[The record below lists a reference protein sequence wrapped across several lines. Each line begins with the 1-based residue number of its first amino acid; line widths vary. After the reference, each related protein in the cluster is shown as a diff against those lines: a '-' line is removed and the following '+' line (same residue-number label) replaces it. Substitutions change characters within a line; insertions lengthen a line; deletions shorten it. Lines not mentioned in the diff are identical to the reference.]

1 MNLIIRFWKE
11 YASIHKYSYIL
22 GIIFLLLTNSLGVL
36 IPKLIQ
42 WSIEAFEH
50 EESAVYLSVALLGA
64 GVATMVVRTLSRTFI
79 FNPGRTVE
87 YALKKDLFAH
97 LIKLPKAFY
106 EAQMTAGEMINRG
119 TNDTAAVRG
128 LVGFGALQLFNVS
141 MTLTLT
147 LGQMFW
153 LDVWLSLYCVIPL
166 TLASLVL
173 RWAVLKMFT
182 FHRQIMSQNGVFG
195 DRILESYAGV
205 SLIQLF
211 GANKGV
217 NARFDQENDELL
229 SLNEQVQTISVW
241 ALPIVSV
248 IGNLCVVLTLYLGG
262 SRLQNHELSLGALT
276 AFIVY
281 INLLVSSLT
290 SLGWLT
296 GAIQRGY
303 ISLGRV
309 YEVLD
314 AKLDRPV
321 ATASLPPCQEA
332 GRSLEVKNL
341 SFTHPTAELESLHEI
356 SFSVK
361 AGEVLGIFGLTGSG
375 KSTLLDVLSRTY
387 DPPSSTVF
395 VDETDITQLEV
406 TDYWKELA
414 YVQQSP
420 FLFSQSIK
428 ANITLSA
435 DELSAHNSAEDYS
448 HTSTNDERL
457 AYAID
462 AACLSGEIESFPQ
475 QLMTKVGERGITL
488 SGGQKQRTSLARA
501 FYREN
506 QRLLLLDDV
515 LSAVD
520 HQTEERL
527 IQAIYNRQPACTTL
541 IVSHRMSVLQRAD
554 RVIVLNEGQVVD
566 QGTPQE
572 LIHKSGPYADAWQAQ
587 NSHEKPSESSE
598 QSQQS
603 SPQSQLSIDA
613 KHDDLVDLVA
623 KESDHE

>member
-1 MNLIIRFWKE
+1 MNLIFRFWKE
-11 YASIHKYSYIL
+11 YASVHKYSYVV
-22 GIIFLLLTNSLGVL
+22 GIFFLLLTSILGVF

-42 WSIEAFEH
+42 WSIEAFENQ
-50 EESAVYLSVALLGA
+50 ESAVYLSVALLGA
-64 GVATMVVRTLSRTFI
+64 GIATMVVRTLSRTFI

-87 YALKKDLFAH
+87 YTLKQDLFAH

-106 EAQMTAGEMINRG
+106 EAQMSAGEMINRG

-128 LVGFGALQLFNVS
+128 LVGFGALQLFNVT

-153 LDVWLSLYCVIPL
+153 LDVWLSFYCIIPL
-166 TLASLVL
+166 TFASLIL

-182 FHRQIMSQNGVFG
+182 FHQKIMAQNGIFG

-211 GANKGV
+211 GANQGV
-217 NARFDQENDELL
+217 NQRFDHENNELL
-229 SLNEQVQTISVW
+229 SLSESVQTIAVW

-248 IGNLCVVLTLYLGG
+248 IGNLCIVLTLYLGG
-262 SRLQNHELSLGALT
+262 VRLQNNELSLGALT

-290 SLGWLT
+290 SLGWMT

-314 AKLDRPV
+314 TKLDRPEV
-321 ATASLPPCQEA
+321 SASLPPSQEE
-332 GRSLEVKNL
+332 GRTLEVKSL
-341 SFTHPTAELESLHEI
+341 SFTHPTAEQESLHQV
-356 SFSVK
+356 SFKVN
-361 AGEVLGIFGLTGSG
+361 AGEVLGVFGLTGSG

-387 DPPSSTVF
+387 EPPSETVF
-395 VDETDITQLEV
+395 IDDVDVTQLAVSE
-406 TDYWKELA
+406 YWQELA

-420 FLFSQSIK
+420 FLFSQTIRS
-428 ANITLSA
+428 NITLSI
-435 DELSAHNSAEDYS
+435 DSKSLPKVEELEQNSKQNSDLS
-448 HTSTNDERL
+448 SDHRL
-457 AYAID
+457 DYAIE
-462 AACLSGEIESFPQ
+462 AACLSSEIENFPQ
-475 QLMTKVGERGITL
+475 KLMTKVGERGITL

-501 FYREN
+501 FYRKD

-520 HQTEERL
+520 HQTEEQL

-554 RVIVLNEGQVVD
+554 RVIVLDDGRVID
-566 QGTPQE
+566 QGSPND
-572 LIHKSGPYADAWQAQ
+572 LLKKDGPYAKAWQAQ
-587 NSHEKPSESSE
+587 NSHELAGSSPLVNSES
-598 QSQQS
+598 
-603 SPQSQLSIDA
+603 IGI
-613 KHDDLVDLVA
+613 
-623 KESDHE
+623 KEK

>member
-11 YASIHKYSYIL
+11 YASVHKHSYAL
-22 GIIFLLLTNSLGVL
+22 GVVFLLLTNVLGVL

-50 EESAVYLSVALLGA
+50 KESAVYLSVALLGA
-64 GVATMVVRTLSRTFI
+64 GVATMLVRTLSRTFI
-79 FNPGRTVE
+79 FNPGRTIE
-87 YALKKDLFAH
+87 YTLKKDLFAH

-106 EAQMTAGEMINRG
+106 EVQMSAGEMINRG

-128 LVGFGALQLFNVS
+128 LVGYGALQLFNVS

-153 LDVWLSLYCVIPL
+153 LDIWLSLYCIIPL
-166 TLASLVL
+166 TFASFIL
-173 RWAVLKMFT
+173 RWAVLKMFN
-182 FHRQIMSQNGVFG
+182 FHREIMAQNGVFG
-195 DRILESYAGV
+195 DRILESYTGV
-205 SLIQLF
+205 GLIQLF
-211 GANKGV
+211 GADQGV
-217 NARFDQENDELL
+217 NDRFDQENDELL
-229 SLNEQVQTISVW
+229 SLNEQVQTIAVW

-262 SRLQNHELSLGALT
+262 IRLQNDELSLGALT

-314 AKLDRPV
+314 AKLDRPL
-321 ATASLPPCQEA
+321 ASTSLPPSQEK
-332 GRSLEVKNL
+332 GRTLEVKNL
-341 SFTHPTAELESLHEI
+341 SFTHPTAEHESLHGLN
-356 SFSVK
+356 FTVN
-361 AGEVLGIFGLTGSG
+361 AGEVLGVFGLTGSG

-387 DPPSSTVF
+387 EPPINTVF
-395 VDETDITQLEV
+395 VDEIDVTQLDV
-406 TDYWKELA
+406 NTYWKELA

-428 ANITLSA
+428 SNITLSI
-435 DELSAHNSAEDYS
+435 DSEVNLSSKDHREKD
-448 HTSTNDERL
+448 HKENDLNNTFNEEHRL
-457 AYAID
+457 NYALE
-462 AACLSGEIESFPQ
+462 AACLEKEISSFPQ
-475 QLMTKVGERGITL
+475 KLMTKVGERGITL

-501 FYREN
+501 FFRGN
-506 QRLLLLDDV
+506 QRLLFLDDV

-541 IVSHRMSVLQRAD
+541 IVSHRMSVLQRAN
-554 RVIVLNEGQVVD
+554 RVIVLDEGRIVD
-566 QGTPQE
+566 QGSPSD
-572 LIHKSGPYADAWQAQ
+572 LISRKGHYSEAWKAQ
-587 NSHEKPSESSE
+587 NSHEDKVEKNLSNELGAIDLKEKGSE
-598 QSQQS
+598 
-603 SPQSQLSIDA
+603 
-613 KHDDLVDLVA
+613 
-623 KESDHE
+623 